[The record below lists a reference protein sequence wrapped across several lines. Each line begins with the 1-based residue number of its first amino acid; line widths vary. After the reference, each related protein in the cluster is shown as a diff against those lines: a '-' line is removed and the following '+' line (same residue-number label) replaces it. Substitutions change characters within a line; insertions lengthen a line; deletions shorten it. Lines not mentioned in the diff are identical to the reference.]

1 MSHEQRA
8 SEHTFEGLY
17 NFRDIG
23 GLELAGGG
31 QTRAGLL
38 YRSDA
43 FGNLTESD
51 AEVLTEELGVRRL
64 LDLRADREVDAETP
78 TLLNEAGVEVRRRPI
93 DNGPGNA
100 IESAPSGERLAFRYL
115 EYLDYASSSIVG
127 VIRDLGESEPT
138 VTIVHCR
145 AGKDR
150 TGVVV
155 AVILSLL
162 GASADDIALDY
173 ALTTIGMPKIM
184 ARLRESPV
192 YSANVNRL
200 PDEMYS
206 SDAVTM
212 HQFLD
217 AVAARYGGFE
227 QWALGQG
234 VTPDEL
240 AALRR
245 NLTTAAA

>member
-1 MSHEQRA
+1 MSHDERA
-8 SEHTFEGLY
+8 TAFVFEGLY
-17 NFRDIG
+17 NFRDVG
-23 GLELAGGG
+23 GLDVTGGG
-31 QTRAGLL
+31 STRAGLL

-51 AEVLTEELGVRRL
+51 AEVLITELGVARL
-64 LDLRADREVDAETP
+64 LDLRADREVDVETP
-78 TLLNEAGVEVRRRPI
+78 TLLGRAGVEVRRRPI

-100 IESAPSGERLAFRYL
+100 IESTPSGKRLAFRYL
-115 EYLDYASSSIVG
+115 EYLEYAASSVAA
-127 VIRDLGESEPT
+127 VIRDLAETDPP

-155 AVILSLL
+155 AVVLSLL
-162 GASADDIALDY
+162 GVSADDIALDY
-173 ALTTIGMPKIM
+173 ALTTLGMPKIM

-192 YSANVNRL
+192 YSENVNRL

-217 AVAARYGGFE
+217 AVTAKYDGFE
-227 QWALGQG
+227 QWSLSQG
-234 VTPDEL
+234 VTADEI

-245 NLTTAAA
+245 NLTVAA